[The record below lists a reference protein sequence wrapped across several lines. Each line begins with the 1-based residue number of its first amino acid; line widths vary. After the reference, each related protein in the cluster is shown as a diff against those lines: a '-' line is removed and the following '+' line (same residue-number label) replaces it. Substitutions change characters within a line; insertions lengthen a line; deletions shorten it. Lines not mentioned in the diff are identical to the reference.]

1 MSEIIGSA
9 TIEVGVDSTAAE
21 SGFAKIGAAGTRT
34 GKTLDNLSGK
44 ASKGITDIG
53 TAGDASS
60 KKVESAT
67 RGMIGS
73 IQRTIAMLEAGSKS
87 SAKYYETLA
96 SQRGVNVDALRPY
109 LAQLDAVTAKQKLA
123 ETSLRATDPAMR
135 DFGISSAQT
144 TAALRQMPAQLTDI
158 FTSLAG
164 GQNPLLVLIQQG
176 GQIKD
181 SFGGVSNTIK
191 ILGSEVAS
199 FFSAS
204 AGAASAAA
212 GVADLGGALAD
223 VAREQEAASAGVEQV
238 GGAVTDLAGGANSAA
253 EAVANTRIAVT
264 GLSGV
269 ALGPIIAVVAVLAAV
284 AAGVVAFYQGSKEA
298 SAYRMALVQTGNAAG
313 TTSGQLADMA
323 RNISKSVGT
332 QGAAAEALAA
342 LAATG
347 EVGAENLQRFAE
359 VSVKAQKA
367 LGISVV
373 DLAKDFAE
381 LGEAPQDGIESLN
394 KKYHFLTLAV
404 FEQINALVDQGRME
418 EAAKASQTSYANSLD
433 ARSKEI
439 TQSLGLIERAWNS
452 LGSGAKTAWDFML
465 NIGRED
471 TFDEKLKD
479 AEAALKRAKMRRF
492 TYVGAGADGK
502 ADLVAAEKKVALLR
516 EERDAEA
523 WKAKVKAEGV
533 KLDEA
538 GIYWAKE
545 GEKYLTRRQQME
557 KELEASR
564 NRGLAAGVSDAEI
577 EKRDLDI
584 RKKYTE
590 VFNGGIDAQIEA
602 VKRRGAVEDIVA
614 ERSIAVLVANRD
626 AGLASSLAAQM
637 EFSQTV
643 AELEIKDFNRHKRQ
657 LQEELSLTQGKAAS
671 EKEQAALRG
680 QIALIDAQIVSRRRA
695 ASNEQFVLD
704 VKATRAVANEYA
716 DLVEKREADVAAI
729 RKQVLEQTNA
739 NAMIGKGKR
748 AIADFSAAQ
757 QEEIA
762 IRKEVDASILDT
774 ILGREAEADALRA
787 QAAEIRKLSAAQREG
802 AEKSVAFEENKKLFE
817 SLDRTAHD
825 TFVSIFDSGKSAF
838 DRLRD
843 TLKNGLLDLLYQMT
857 VRKWILS
864 IGTSVSG
871 AGFGGLAQAG
881 ESVGLGGGSVGGNST
896 LGMIQS
902 AKSAYTIATQG
913 FAGITAGIGGSIVT
927 LGNMFGSSAVS
938 AFGTGMG
945 MTGAQAATAS
955 AAYGSAGMAGT
966 GSALT
971 AGAAAAPL
979 VTAAAGIAAGMV
991 AGKLISGEYAAIG
1004 KSGTTAVAIGSAVG
1018 AIWGPIGSAIGGAI
1032 GGLVNRTFGMGEK
1045 KYGETGV
1052 TGTLSGDSFT
1062 GNEYAKWTQK
1072 GGWLRSDKSDTDVSP
1087 VSSVMSNAFVETYAA
1102 IRQVSATLG
1111 EVIGA
1116 DTTALAS
1123 RVQALSINLTGL
1135 KTDAEIMEAVTKFFT
1150 GVGNSIALEL
1160 VPNLKE
1166 FKLEGEE
1173 LSTTLQR
1180 VAQDYTGI
1188 DQMLQMLGRTSVEA
1202 FGAVGLSTISA
1213 RENLIK
1219 LAGSLDA
1226 LTSGTSFFSENFLTE
1241 AEQMAPVLSTVA
1253 DTLSKLGMASSTTV
1267 EDYKKKVLS
1276 LNLANTAEQELYIKL
1291 LALAPAFKSA
1301 ADYTALLSGATDELA
1316 KVSKTASEIASE
1328 RMSLQAELDKLT
1340 LNALQLRAKERQS
1353 IDASNLALFDEVGAR
1368 RDIAAAYATESEALK
1383 STIER
1388 LKTFAA
1394 GIQAFKGTLDLG
1406 SLSTLTPVQKMVEA
1420 QRQYEETLAKAR
1432 AGDTAAQSALTA
1444 AASAYLTADQLV
1456 KASSDAYAADVTRV
1470 QSDLA
1475 ALAALAGTQMSE
1487 AEKQLS
1493 VLDQQVG
1500 QLVTL
1505 NSTAVAMKD
1514 AIAALGMAL
1523 VTSGKASVTA
1533 GMLDGS
1539 HASGLERVPFNGY
1552 RAELHEGEIVV
1563 DAQSAAV
1570 MTRYFGG
1577 APRAGGGNADALV
1590 GEIKALREEVKGLRA
1605 DQERQTGDVLGA
1617 TAEAHRGTADAI
1629 VSGTKRALD
1638 RATFNQQTKQR
1649 GIPA

>member
-9 TIEVGVDSTAAE
+9 TIEVGVDSTGVE
-21 SGFAKIGAAGTRT
+21 SGFARIGAAGTRT

-44 ASKGITDIG
+44 ASKGMSDIG
-53 TAGDASS
+53 AAGDASS

-73 IQRTIAMLEAGSKS
+73 IQRTIATLEAGSKS

-96 SQRGVNVDALRPY
+96 SQRGVNVDVLKPY
-109 LAQLDAVTAKQKLA
+109 LVQLDSVAAKQKLA
-123 ETSLRATDPAMR
+123 ENALRSTDPVMKE
-135 DFGISSAQT
+135 FGISSAQT

-181 SFGGVSNTIK
+181 AFGGISNTVK
-191 ILGSEVAS
+191 ILGNEVAS
-199 FFSAS
+199 FFSSS
-204 AGAASAAA
+204 AGAASVAA
-212 GVADLGGALAD
+212 GIADVGGALAD
-223 VAREQEAASAGVEQV
+223 VAKEQQAASAGIEQV
-238 GGAVTDLAGGANSAA
+238 GAGLSDLAGQANTTA
-253 EAVANTRIAVT
+253 EAVANTRIAMR
-264 GLSGV
+264 GV
-269 ALGPIIAVVAVLAAV
+269 GTVSLGMVAAV
-284 AAGVVAFYQGSKEA
+284 ALSVAAVAGAAVAYYQGSKEIT
-298 SAYRMALVQTGNAAG
+298 AYRTALVMTGNAAG
-313 TTSGQLADMA
+313 TSAGQLADMA

-332 QGAAAEALAA
+332 QGAAAESLAA

-347 EVGAENLQRFAE
+347 EVAAENLERFAT
-359 VSVKAQKA
+359 VSVRAQKA
-367 LGISVV
+367 LSISAV
-373 DLAKDFAE
+373 DMAKDFAE
-381 LGEAPQDGIESLN
+381 LGKSPLDALESLN
-394 KKYHFLTLAV
+394 EKYRFLTAATYS
-404 FEQINALVDQGRME
+404 QINALVDQGKTT
-418 EAAKASQTSYANSLD
+418 EAAKVAQNAYADTVDS
-433 ARSKEI
+433 RSKSVAE
-439 TQSLGLIERAWNS
+439 SLGYLERAWSS
-452 LGSGAKTAWDFML
+452 LGSGAKTAWDYML

-471 TFDEKLKD
+471 TLDEELKD
-479 AEAALKRAKMRRF
+479 AEAALKLARQRRF
-492 TYVGAGADGK
+492 TFVGAGADGK
-502 ADLVAAEKKVALLR
+502 ADLIAAEKRAARLR
-516 EERDAEA
+516 DQKDAIA
-523 WKAKVKAEGV
+523 SNGQLQAIDRQ
-533 KLDEA
+533 LQDSF
-538 GIYWAKE
+538 IDWAKE
-545 GEKYLTRRQQME
+545 GDKYLTRRQQME

-564 NRGLAAGVSDAEI
+564 NRGLEAGASEEQLGERALNI
-577 EKRDLDI
+577 Q
-584 RKKYTE
+584 KKYADL
-590 VFNGGIDAQIEA
+590 FNGGIDAQIESI
-602 VKRRGAVEDIVA
+602 KRRGAVEDIVS
-614 ERSIAVLVANRD
+614 ERSMSTLVANRD
-626 AGLASSLAAQM
+626 AGLATSLAAQI
-637 EFSQTV
+637 EFSEAV
-643 AELEIKDFNRHKRQ
+643 ASLEVKDFNRHKAQ
-657 LQEELSLTQGKAAS
+657 LQEELALTRGKANS
-671 EKEQAALRG
+671 EKEQAGLRG
-680 QIALIDAQIVSRRRA
+680 QIALIDAQVVSRRRA
-695 ASNEQFVLD
+695 AANEQLVLD
-704 VKATRAVANEYA
+704 VKATRAVAIEYA

-729 RKQVLEQTNA
+729 HKQVLEQTNA
-739 NAMIGKGKR
+739 NSLIGKGKR
-748 AIADFSAAQ
+748 AIADFNDAQ

-762 IRKEVDASILDT
+762 TRKEVDASILDT

-787 QAAEIRKLSAAQREG
+787 QAAEIRKLSVAQREG
-802 AEKSVAFEENKKLFE
+802 ADKSIAFEENKKLFE

-864 IGTSVSG
+864 IGASVSG

-881 ESVGLGGGSVGGNST
+881 EAVGLGSGGAGGNST

-913 FAGITAGIGGSIVT
+913 FAGITAGIGGSIVS

-991 AGKLISGEYAAIG
+991 AGKLISGEYSAIG
-1004 KSGTTAVAIGSAVG
+1004 KSGNTAVMVGSAVG

-1052 TGTLSGDSFT
+1052 TGTLTGSSFT

-1087 VSSVMSNAFVETYAA
+1087 VSNVMSNAFVETYAA

-1111 EVIGA
+1111 DVIGA
-1116 DTTALAS
+1116 DTSALAT

-1135 KTDAEIMEAVTKFFT
+1135 KTDAEIMGAVTKFFT

-1160 VPNLKE
+1160 VPNLKQ
-1166 FKLEGEE
+1166 FQVEGED

-1180 VAQDYTGI
+1180 VSQDYAGI
-1188 DQMLQMLGRTSVEA
+1188 DQMLQMIGRTSQDA
-1202 FGAVGLSTISA
+1202 FGAVGLSTIAA
-1213 RENLIK
+1213 RENLVK

-1253 DTLSKLGMASSTTV
+1253 DTLGKLGMAGSTTV
-1267 EDYKKKVLS
+1267 DDYKKKVLS

-1301 ADYTALLSGATDELA
+1301 ADYTALLSGATGELA
-1316 KVSKTASEIASE
+1316 TVSKTASDIASE

-1340 LNALQLRAKERQS
+1340 LNSLQLRAKERQS
-1353 IDASNLALFDEVGAR
+1353 IDASNRALFDEVAAR
-1368 RDIAAAYATESEALK
+1368 GDIAAAYATESEALK

-1388 LKTFAA
+1388 LKSFAA
-1394 GIQAFKGTLDLG
+1394 GIHTFKNSLDVG
-1406 SLSTLTPVQKMVEA
+1406 SLSTLTPVQKMAEA

-1475 ALAALAGTQMSE
+1475 ALAALAGTQMTE

-1514 AIAALGMAL
+1514 AITALGRAL
-1523 VTSGKASVTA
+1523 IAGGKANVTA

-1577 APRAGGGNADALV
+1577 APKVGGGNADALV
-1590 GEIKALREEVKGLRA
+1590 AEIKALREEVKGLRA

-1629 VSGTKRALD
+1629 VSGTERALD
-1638 RATFNQQTKQR
+1638 RANYNQQTKQR
-1649 GIPA
+1649 GVPA